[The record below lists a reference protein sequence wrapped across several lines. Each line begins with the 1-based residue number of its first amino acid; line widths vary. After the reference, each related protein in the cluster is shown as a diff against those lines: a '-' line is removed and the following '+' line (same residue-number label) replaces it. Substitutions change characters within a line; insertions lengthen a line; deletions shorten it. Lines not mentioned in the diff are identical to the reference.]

1 VVGTLEHAVL
11 VDKGVESVYLSSLS
25 PYYIGQIIK
34 LLVLGQIYIHSG
46 EVEDLPQEL
55 RIYSMINYNS
65 CYILSGVSVR
75 LKSA

>member
-1 VVGTLEHAVL
+1 VVGTLEHAVS
-11 VDKGVESVYLSSLS
+11 VGKGVESVHLSSLS
-25 PYYIGQIIK
+25 PYYVGQIIK
-34 LLVLGQIYIHSG
+34 LLVLGQICIRSG

-55 RIYSMINYNS
+55 RMYSMINCNS